1 MTLRIS
7 VLLLGA
13 MLLCLAGGA
22 QADCIVGN
30 TTLAFGAYNPA
41 SGATTTANA
50 TITITCSAIISASTS
65 VPFTLLLSA
74 GGGTVTN
81 RQMTGATRNL
91 PYNIY
96 TTGAYTTVWDNT
108 TGVSGSVTITGLLG
122 LPILTLGQGTQTA
135 FGRILGSQPV
145 PAGAY
150 TDSLTMTVS
159 F

>member
-1 MTLRIS
+1 MTLQD
-7 VLLLGA
+7 A
-13 MLLCLAGGA
+13 MLVGALGLCCGDVA
-22 QADCIVGN
+22 QSDCIVGN

-41 SGATTTANA
+41 SGAATTANA
-50 TITITCSAIISASTS
+50 TITITCGAIISTSTT

-74 GGGTVTN
+74 GGGTITN
-81 RQMTGATRNL
+81 RQMTGTTRNL

-96 TTGAYTTVWDNT
+96 TTGAYATVWDNT
-108 TGVSGSVTITGLLG
+108 TGVSGSVAITGLLG

-150 TDSLTMTVS
+150 TDSLIMTVS